1 MSNREKSQFIT
12 IYGQSFE
19 RIPIKTHILSP
30 QDDMADIIRTYAL
43 PQMKKGDILTIS
55 ESPMA
60 ITQGRAIPV
69 SEIKISLL
77 AKVLSRFVAKVP
89 YGIGLRAPSSMQ
101 CAIEETG
108 VIRIIFAAAIGAA
121 GKVLR
126 RKGDFY
132 RVAGMQAAL
141 VDAATTSPIPPYSET
156 VIKGPK
162 EPLQT
167 AINLSE
173 AVGYPVAIMDI
184 NDIGGSWMIGSGAGI
199 SKHFI
204 ELVMKDNP
212 QGQGDE
218 LTPLCIVRRVRS

>member
-1 MSNREKSQFIT
+1 MLFRS
-12 IYGQSFE
+12 
-19 RIPIKTHILSP
+19 
-30 QDDMADIIRTYAL
+30 
-43 PQMKKGDILTIS
+43 
-55 ESPMA
+55 
-60 ITQGRAIPV
+60 
-69 SEIKISLL
+69 
-77 AKVLSRFVAKVP
+77 P

-108 VIRIIFAAAIGAA
+108 VIRIIFAAAIGAV

-162 EPLQT
+162 EPMQT

-184 NDIGGSWMIGSGAGI
+184 NDIGGSWMIGSGPGI
-199 SKHFI
+199 NKHFI
-204 ELVMKDNP
+204 ELAMKDNP

-218 LTPLCIVRRVRS
+218 LTPLCIVRRA

>member
-1 MSNREKSQFIT
+1 MANKEKSPLIT
-12 IYGQSFE
+12 IYGHSFE
-19 RIPIKTHILSP
+19 RIPVKTHILSP
-30 QDDMADIIRTYAL
+30 EDDMVEIIRKYAL
-43 PQMKKGDILTIS
+43 PLMKTGDILTIS

-69 SEIKISLL
+69 TEIKISLL
-77 AKVLSRFVAKVP
+77 ARLLSRFVAKVP

-108 VIRIIFAAAIGAA
+108 VIRILFAAAIGAA

-141 VDAATTSPIPPYSET
+141 VDAASTSPVPPYTET

-162 EPLQT
+162 EPRKT
-167 AINLSE
+167 AERLNQAID
-173 AVGYPVAIMDI
+173 YPVAIMDI
-184 NDIGGSWMIGSGAGI
+184 NDIGGSWMIGRGGMV

-204 ELVMKDNP
+204 EMAMKDNP
-212 QGQGDE
+212 QGQADE
-218 LTPLCIVRRVRS
+218 LTPLCIVRRV

>member
-1 MSNREKSQFIT
+1 MSNREKSPFIT

-30 QDDMADIIRTYAL
+30 QDDMAEVIRRYAL
-43 PQMKKGDILTIS
+43 PLMKKGDILTIS

-69 SEIKISLL
+69 TEIKISLL

-108 VIRIIFAAAIGAA
+108 VIRIIFAAGIGAL

-162 EPLQT
+162 EPMQT

-184 NDIGGSWMIGSGAGI
+184 NDIGGSWMIGNGAGI
-199 SKHFI
+199 NKHFI
-204 ELVMKDNP
+204 ELAMKDNP
-212 QGQGDE
+212 QGQADE
-218 LTPLCIVRRVRS
+218 LTPLCIVRRVVS